1 MRDLSYQGGKISSPE
16 KILTAS
22 AYGYQ
27 ILIHR
32 NRASC
37 LPLAANSLQRQRYL
51 ASSAVLLPFFLV
63 DLLSNGEEIGWRGY
77 ALPRLQER

>member
-1 MRDLSYQGGKISSPE
+1 
-16 KILTAS
+16 
-22 AYGYQ
+22 
-27 ILIHR
+27 
-32 NRASC
+32 
-37 LPLAANSLQRQRYL
+37 LQRQRYL